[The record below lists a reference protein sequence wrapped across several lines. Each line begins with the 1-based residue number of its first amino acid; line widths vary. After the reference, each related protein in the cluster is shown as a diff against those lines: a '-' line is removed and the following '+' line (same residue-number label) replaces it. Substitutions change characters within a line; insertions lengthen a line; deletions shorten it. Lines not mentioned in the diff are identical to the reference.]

1 MKRTPLILT
10 VVAGILVFLGV
21 LVLYLPASW
30 FASMLPA
37 QVRCNELGGSLWQGE
52 CLGFTY
58 QDSPLGDATWN
69 LSAFKAA
76 TGRLVG
82 DVDLRGT
89 LVNAR
94 ADLDLS
100 FAGVGELR
108 NLNARFPLDPSL
120 SPQFSR
126 DQRGNVVA
134 ELARLE
140 LTERGLPGLIQGK
153 LELHD
158 YRMLSPQPMP
168 LGSYL
173 LTFDGAAQ
181 PDGGSVGKIKDL
193 GGPFIVDATFTLTPP
208 NAYSVVGFITGRT
221 ADAERIVRQITFGV
235 QPDASGRS
243 EFRFEGTL

>member
-10 VVAGILVFLGV
+10 LVAGVLVFLGV

-30 FASMLPA
+30 FTSMLPP
-37 QVRCNELGGSLWQGE
+37 QIRCNELGGSIWQGE
-52 CLGFTY
+52 CLGLSY
-58 QDSPLGDATWN
+58 QGSPLGDATWN
-69 LSAFKAA
+69 LSPLRAA
-76 TGRLVG
+76 TGRLDG

-89 LVNAR
+89 LINAR

-108 NLNARFPLDPSL
+108 NVNARFPLDPAL

-126 DQRGNVVA
+126 DQRGNVIA
-134 ELARLE
+134 ELARLQV
-140 LTERGLPGLIQGK
+140 TPGGLPGLIQGK

-168 LGSYL
+168 LGSYAL
-173 LTFDGAAQ
+173 IFDGAAQ
-181 PDGGSVGKIKDL
+181 ANGGSIGKLKDL
-193 GGPFIVDATFTLTPP
+193 GGPFMVDGTFTLTPP
-208 NAYSVVGFITGRT
+208 DAYSVVGYITGRT
-221 ADAERIVRQITFGV
+221 ADAERIVRQITFGA